1 MSAAETHIL
10 THARI
15 WTGLGPDLSPGA
27 IVIEGGEIAWVG
39 HVSELPDRW
48 NQAPRQDVS
57 GRLITPAL
65 IDCHTHLVHAGNRA
79 REFEM
84 RLEGASY
91 ADIARAGGG
100 ILSTV
105 AASRAASEEELVETA
120 LPRLDALLAEGVGVV
135 EIKSGYGLDIETE
148 LKMLRAAKR
157 LETLRP
163 VRVRTSFLGAHAIP
177 PEYKD
182 NSAGYIA
189 DVVIPALRAAHAE
202 GLADAVDGF
211 VENIAFSANE
221 MDEVFNLALA
231 LGLPV
236 KIHAEQLSW
245 QGGTAMAARH
255 GAMSADHLEYAD
267 ENDVKA
273 MAEAGMTAVL
283 LPGAFYFLRET
294 KLPPIK
300 ALRDFGVPIA
310 LATDCNP
317 GSSPLTSLLLTM
329 NMGCTLFQLTVEE
342 ALKGATIN
350 AAKALSLSDCGAI
363 SPGLRADLAIWD
375 VESPAELC
383 YRIGFNP
390 LHQRYF
396 GGRPC

>member
-1 MSAAETHIL
+1 MNAAETHIL
-10 THARI
+10 TNARI

-27 IVIEGGEIAWVG
+27 IVIEGGRIAWVG

-48 NQAPRQDVS
+48 NQAPRHDVA

-105 AASRAASEEELVETA
+105 AATRAASEEELVETA
-120 LPRLDALLAEGVGVV
+120 LPRLDALLAEGVGMV

-148 LKMLRAAKR
+148 LKMLRAARR

-182 NSAGYIA
+182 NSAAYIKEM
-189 DVVIPALRAAHAE
+189 VIPALRAAHEE

-221 MDEVFNLALA
+221 MEEVFKLALT

-255 GAMSADHLEYAD
+255 GAMSADHLEYAE

-273 MAEAGMTAVL
+273 MAEADMTAVL

-294 KLPPIK
+294 KLPPLK
-300 ALRDFGVPIA
+300 ALRDFRVPIA

-342 ALKGATIN
+342 ALKGVTIN
-350 AAKALSLSDCGAI
+350 AARALNLSDCGAI

>member
-27 IVIEGGEIAWVG
+27 IVIEGGRIAWVG

-48 NQAPRQDVS
+48 NQAPRHDVS

-105 AASRAASEEELVETA
+105 AATRAASEEELVETA

-182 NSAGYIA
+182 NSAAYIKEM
-189 DVVIPALRAAHAE
+189 VIPALRAAHAE
-202 GLADAVDGF
+202 GLVDAVDGF

-221 MDEVFNLALA
+221 MEEVFKLALT

-300 ALRDFGVPIA
+300 ALRDFRVPIA

-342 ALKGATIN
+342 TLKGVTIN
-350 AAKALSLSDCGAI
+350 AARALNVSDCGAI

>member
-1 MSAAETHIL
+1 
-10 THARI
+10 
-15 WTGLGPDLSPGA
+15 
-27 IVIEGGEIAWVG
+27 
-39 HVSELPDRW
+39 
-48 NQAPRQDVS
+48 
-57 GRLITPAL
+57 
-65 IDCHTHLVHAGNRA
+65 
-79 REFEM
+79 
-84 RLEGASY
+84 
-91 ADIARAGGG
+91 
-100 ILSTV
+100 
-105 AASRAASEEELVETA
+105 
-120 LPRLDALLAEGVGVV
+120 VGVV
-135 EIKSGYGLDIETE
+135 EIKSCYGLDIETE
-148 LKMLRAAKR
+148 LKILRAARR

-182 NSAGYIA
+182 NSKAYIV
-189 DVVIPALRAAHAE
+189 DRVIPALRAAYEE
-202 GLADAVDGF
+202 GLVDAVDGF

-221 MDEVFNLALA
+221 MEEVFNLALT

-317 GSSPLTSLLLTM
+317 GSSPLTSLLLAM

-342 ALKGATIN
+342 ALRGVTVN
-350 AAKALSLSDCGAI
+350 AAKALNLSDCGAI
-363 SPGLRADLAIWD
+363 SAGLRADLAIWN

-390 LHQRYF
+390 LYQRIF

>member
-27 IVIEGGEIAWVG
+27 IVIEGGKIAWVG

-48 NQAPRQDVS
+48 NQAPRHDVS

-105 AASRAASEEELVETA
+105 AATRAASEDELVKTA
-120 LPRLDALLAEGVGVV
+120 LPRLDALLAEGVGLV
-135 EIKSGYGLDIETE
+135 EVKSGYGLDIETE

-182 NSAGYIA
+182 NSAGYIKEM
-189 DVVIPALRAAHAE
+189 VIPALRAAHAG

-221 MDEVFNLALA
+221 MEEVFKLALT

-273 MAEAGMTAVL
+273 MTGAGMTAVL

-300 ALRDFGVPIA
+300 ALRDFDVPIA

-342 ALKGATIN
+342 ALKGVTIN
-350 AAKALSLSDCGAI
+350 AASALSLSDCGAI

>member
-1 MSAAETHIL
+1 ML
-10 THARI
+10 TQARI

-48 NQAPRQDVS
+48 IEAPRQGVS

-65 IDCHTHLVHAGNRA
+65 IDCHTHLVHAGHRA

-84 RLEGASY
+84 RLKGASY

-105 AASRAASEEELVETA
+105 AATRAASEDELVEAA

-148 LKMLRAAKR
+148 LKMLRAAGR
-157 LETLRP
+157 LQTLRP

-177 PEYKD
+177 PEYKY
-182 NSAGYIA
+182 NSAAYIKEM
-189 DVVIPALRAAHAE
+189 VIPALRAAHEE
-202 GLADAVDGF
+202 GLVDAVDGF
-211 VENIAFSANE
+211 VESIAFSANE
-221 MDEVFNLALA
+221 MEEVFNLALT
-231 LGLPV
+231 LGLPA

-300 ALRDFGVPIA
+300 ALREFGVPIA

-317 GSSPLTSLLLTM
+317 GSSPLTSLLLAM
-329 NMGCTLFQLTVEE
+329 NMSCTLFQLTVEE
-342 ALKGATIN
+342 ALRGVTIN
-350 AAKALSLSDCGAI
+350 AAKALNLSDCGVIA
-363 SPGLRADLAIWD
+363 PGYRADLAVWD

-383 YRIGFNP
+383 YRVGFNP

>member
-1 MSAAETHIL
+1 MSEPDTRIL

-15 WTGLGPDLSPGA
+15 WTGLGGELFLGA

-48 NQAPRQDVS
+48 NQAPKQDVS

-105 AASRAASEEELVETA
+105 AATRAASGDELVETA

-148 LKMLRAAKR
+148 LKMLRAVRR

-177 PEYKD
+177 PEYKG
-182 NSAGYIA
+182 NSTAYIKET
-189 DVVIPALRAAHAE
+189 VIPALRAAHEE
-202 GLADAVDGF
+202 GLVDAVDGF

-221 MDEVFNLALA
+221 MEEVFNLALT

-273 MAEAGMTAVL
+273 MAEADMTAVL

-317 GSSPLTSLLLTM
+317 GSSPLTSLLHAM

-342 ALKGATIN
+342 ALRGVTIN
-350 AAKALSLSDCGAI
+350 AARALSLSDCGAI
-363 SPGLRADLAIWD
+363 SPGLCADLAIWD
-375 VESPAELC
+375 VQSPAELC